1 MGNSKNFD
9 ILRHIDY
16 YFTHDAASDLNVSE
30 DSFTQFCVSRIWITT
45 CNRQALFSRFNPST
59 GKRAEDLFEVLKE
72 LTGSD
77 VLPIEEISLN
87 PITLRLKL
95 KNGVWYIYKWT
106 GFYYVI
112 PEWTGA
118 REVPRYMD
126 IDEDAKLML
135 SFDRY
140 IPKIQ
145 SRAQEFV
152 LKYKEKQTACEI
164 IKASAEGLIRSL
176 QSEGTISLQGE
187 ADVSCPDPGRIEVTH
202 ETTKWLVKSL
212 DELKALL
219 LRRFGAK

>member
-59 GKRAEDLFEVLKE
+59 GKRAEALLQALKE

-95 KNGVWYIYKWT
+95 TNGVWYIYKWP
-106 GFYYVI
+106 GYYDVI
-112 PEWTGA
+112 PEWKGPW
-118 REVPRYMD
+118 EVPRYMET
-126 IDEDAKLML
+126 DEEAKLML

-145 SRAQEFV
+145 ARAQEFV
-152 LKYKEKQTACEI
+152 LKHKEKQTACEI
-164 IKASAEGLIRSL
+164 IKSSAEGLIRSL